1 MSDIVCVRM
10 NNLETADMNN
20 FGAHGWGEK
29 PYLAVYLC
37 VCVSTPIYICIYY
50 FSTLFLG
57 LLNLKGPKFSYAIS
71 AKFKFAPIF

>member
-29 PYLAVYLC
+29 PYFAVYLC
-37 VCVSTPIYICIYY
+37 VCVSTRFTFASI
-50 FSTLFLG
+50 
-57 LLNLKGPKFSYAIS
+57 IS
-71 AKFKFAPIF
+71 AHSFWAF